1 MTMDKPK
8 LVTVKQAADEL
19 QLTALTLRY
28 FMAEGKVDLGLVIDK
43 PGSKHRR
50 FIIYRERLNAEKKR
64 LGLM

>member
-1 MTMDKPK
+1 MNGE
-8 LVTVKQAADEL
+8 VTVKQAAAEL
-19 QLTALTLRY
+19 RLTALTLRY
-28 FMAEGKVDLGLVIDK
+28 FMAEGKIDLGLVIDK

>member
-1 MTMDKPK
+1 MARDKPI

-50 FIIYRERLNAEKKR
+50 FIIYRQKLDAEKKR
-64 LGLM
+64 LGLV